1 MTPEIRIRKLS
12 HVGLLAQNPEA
23 QAAFYRDF
31 VGLTETA
38 RDETG
43 RIYLRCNN
51 DHHQIVL
58 VPAEE
63 NGMDH
68 YALEVKELADLEA
81 AQEQLLRAGIECQTN
96 FSTELGHEESIRF
109 RDPLGFNVEL
119 VTGLSQL
126 TAPSGIRTV
135 RPRKF
140 QHITLRAPKFG
151 AGFEFYTKVLGLRVS
166 DWVGDDFVWMRC
178 SPDHH
183 GLAISRHQKR
193 SLHHIA
199 FEVRDMAELVQ
210 QAEHLAQHDHV
221 LLYGPGRHGPGNNLF
236 IYFHDV
242 DGNIVEFSADMQQ
255 IWDDTK
261 YVPKVWNPNERWS
274 NRWGTP
280 ASPEFRK

>member
-1 MTPEIRIRKLS
+1 M
-12 HVGLLAQNPEA
+12 
-23 QAAFYRDF
+23 
-31 VGLTETA
+31 
-38 RDETG
+38 
-43 RIYLRCNN
+43 
-51 DHHQIVL
+51 
-58 VPAEE
+58 
-63 NGMDH
+63 
-68 YALEVKELADLEA
+68 
-81 AQEQLLRAGIECQTN
+81 
-96 FSTELGHEESIRF
+96 
-109 RDPLGFNVEL
+109 EL

-135 RPRKF
+135 RPTKF

-151 AGFEFYTKVLGLRVS
+151 AGFEFHTKVLGLRVS
-166 DWVGDDFVWMRC
+166 DWVGDDFVSMRC

-221 LLYGPGRHGPGNNLF
+221 LLYGPGRHVPGNNLF

-255 IWDDTK
+255 LWDDTK